1 MHVYNTKLYH
11 TGNNDRSCECMTP
24 LRSADT
30 TVVASDVVV

>member
-1 MHVYNTKLYH
+1 MLICILGITCTYK
-11 TGNNDRSCECMTP
+11 DPP